1 MARHLNG
8 ADVGNLQ
15 SDEKDPKMGRFDRKG
30 AELPFC
36 RRFPVG
42 SASADGYGGINPCFA
57 ACFGLLHSSA
67 AFGIGLRV
75 GGAHAPPAS
84 RMRV

>member
-15 SDEKDPKMGRFDRKG
+15 SDEKGTETGRFGRKG
-30 AELPFC
+30 AKLPFC
-36 RRFPVG
+36 RRFPAESARSG
-42 SASADGYGGINPCFA
+42 SYDGINPPFA
-57 ACFGLLHSSA
+57 AHFGLLHSSA

-75 GGAHAPPAS
+75 GGAQALPTS